1 MKNIKLMILGMMSSV
16 ICTILFLMLLSVFLV
31 KNKISENLIPI
42 CIILLYIL
50 AILIGSIVTTKNI
63 KTKGAIYGFIMSFM
77 YISILYI
84 ISSVYI
90 GNFSVS
96 IQSIGMILFGLMI
109 GTIGGIIGV
118 NIK

>member
-1 MKNIKLMILGMMSSV
+1 MKNIKLMILGIMSSV
-16 ICTILFLMLLSVFLV
+16 ICTTLFLMLLSVFLV
-31 KNKISENLIPI
+31 KNKIGENLIPI
-42 CIILLYIL
+42 CIISLYIL

-63 KTKGAIYGFIMSFM
+63 KAKGAVYGFIMSFT

-84 ISSVYI
+84 ISSAYI
-90 GNFSVS
+90 GNFSMS
-96 IQSIGMILFGLMI
+96 IQSICMILLGLVI